1 MKKFLA
7 SRFFRFIW
15 SAALATLLYFACPP
29 CFDKTTLL
37 IILTTLFL
45 LVNLSEMIAR
55 AVVVTHVARVLVGV
69 LFIFSGF
76 IKANDPLGFSYKLE
90 EYFEVFKA
98 DTGLSLFEG
107 MAHMALPFAI
117 IICFSEMALGVMLLI
132 GFKRELTLWLLFAQI
147 AFFTFLTF
155 YSACYNKVT
164 HCGCFGDFLKL
175 RPWESFW
182 KDIAL
187 MILITVLFAGKENIN
202 PPMAPMISHTSLV
215 LGLALSLWFP
225 IYAYRNLPP
234 IDFRAYA
241 PGMNI
246 RKNMEKGE
254 GYQDPVYQSLLVY
267 ENLKTGELKELNQDD
282 FMKSKIWEDTLT
294 WKWHSTDNKLITE
307 AVNPPLITDFTVNDA
322 LGNNL
327 TDSLLND
334 KGYSVWII
342 MHQLDKTTSDP
353 TVIAQITDFVKL
365 AQQDGVKIY
374 GFTASSNEEVEKF
387 KKATGFSFP
396 FLTADNIVLKTMI
409 RSNPGFMLVKEGT
422 VITNWHYRNMPVYS
436 ELKGTYFK

>member
-307 AVNPPLITDFTVNDA
+307 AVNAPLITDFTVNDA

-422 VITNWHYRNMPVYS
+422 VITNWHYSNMPVYS

>member
-45 LVNLSEMIAR
+45 LVNLSELIAR
-55 AVVVTHVARVLVGV
+55 AVVVTHVARVLVGG

-307 AVNPPLITDFTVNDA
+307 AVNAPLITDFTVNDA

-436 ELKGTYFK
+436 ELKGTYLK